1 MTTNKTTITPINIA
15 IVDAVV
21 VVIVNECVEKV
32 MLSSALRFIEGNKVG
47 VTTNCNKLLLSS
59 AVVIKVVACNGVDC
73 VDCSNEADLVGVMV
87 FIKVVSA
94 RVDSTTIKDYN

>member
-15 IVDAVV
+15 IVDTVGVA
-21 VVIVNECVEKV
+21 IVNECVEEV
-32 MLSSALRFIEGNKVG
+32 TLTSAFTEGNKVG

-59 AVVIKVVACNGVDC
+59 TVVVKVVACNGVDC
-73 VDCSNEADLVGVMV
+73 VDCSNEADLVVMV

-94 RVDSTTIKDYN
+94 RVDSTTIKDYD